1 MIKVLFVCMGNICRS
16 PTVEGVFRSV
26 VKARGLSKK
35 VFIDSA
41 GTHGYHVGDPPDSR
55 AQAVASARGY
65 DICAL
70 KGRQVCL
77 QDFQNFDY
85 ILAMDLENLI
95 HLQKMCPPE
104 HTAKLCL
111 LMDYARHTSERE
123 VPDPYYGGTR
133 GFEKVLDMAEDA
145 AQGLA
150 DEIQGVVARK
160 QSRGK

>member
-26 VKARGLSKK
+26 IAARGLNKK

-41 GTHGYHVGDPPDSR
+41 GTHDYHVGDPPDSR
-55 AQAVASARGY
+55 AQAVARARGY

-70 KGRQVCL
+70 KGRQVCM

-85 ILAMDLENLI
+85 ILAMDLDNLV
-95 HLQKMCPPE
+95 HLQKMCPSE
-104 HTAKLCL
+104 HTAKLSL
-111 LMDYARHTSERE
+111 LMDYARHANERE

-160 QSRGK
+160 QHRRK